1 MGPEV
6 KLYKKLKAF
15 TPQIIWNRIENLS
28 LPGMPD
34 LLGYNTSGV
43 FFTVELKVTKGRK
56 LRFSPHQIAWHVQH
70 PKNSFI
76 LAEAR
81 GPGTANRFQMFRGS
95 RIMELDACGLELR
108 RSSEEPSELEACFL
122 GLEACRLKLES
133 LGA

>member
-1 MGPEV
+1 MGAEA

-15 TPQIIWNRIENLS
+15 TPQIIWNRIGNRS

-34 LLGYNTSGV
+34 LLGYNTSGT
-43 FFTVELKVTKGRK
+43 FFTVELKVTEGRK

-81 GPGTANRFQMFRGS
+81 GPRATNRFQMFRGS
-95 RIMELDACGLELR
+95 RIMELDACGLKLD
-108 RSSEEPSELEACFL
+108 ACCL
-122 GLEACRLKLES
+122 GLEACRLELEACGS
-133 LGA
+133 

>member
-6 KLYKKLKAF
+6 KLYKKLKAC
-15 TPQIIWNRIENLS
+15 TPQIIWNRIENLRI
-28 LPGMPD
+28 PGMPD
-34 LLGYNTSGV
+34 LLGYNTSGT

-81 GPGTANRFQMFRGS
+81 GPRTANRFQMFRGS

-108 RSSEEPSELEACFL
+108 RSSEEPSELEACCF
-122 GLEACRLKLES
+122 GLEACSLELES